1 MSSSEDRDVTTADS
15 TRSNARERNPIAS
28 IVRVLDA
35 MVESEASSFGVRE
48 LARLLDA
55 APSSVQRTLEAG
67 AAVSLVSATSGQ
79 WELGWE
85 LYRIA
90 SLAQRKR
97 PLLAVAEL
105 LDELSDRTGETAF
118 LAVYDPQ
125 RRQRMY
131 VARSPSRRSVQFV
144 PQLFTWL
151 PLQAAASAMA
161 ILAHKPENERKDLY
175 QQGLPIFAGR
185 RQAPARIEKLMASI
199 RSDGFAVSRDQADVG
214 ASAIAA
220 PVWTAGL
227 VQGSVGVAVPN
238 QRFDEAFA
246 DNLAREVTSVAE
258 VISRRLGDPLA
269 VVEGTG

>member
-1 MSSSEDRDVTTADS
+1 MASSGSAQ
-15 TRSNARERNPIAS
+15 SNTRERNPIAS

-48 LARLLDA
+48 LARSLGA
-55 APSSVQRTLEAG
+55 PPSSVQRTLEAG
-67 AAVSLVSATSGQ
+67 ATVSLVNSSASGQ

-97 PLLAVAEL
+97 PFLAVAEL
-105 LDELSDRTGETAF
+105 LDELSAITGETAI
-118 LAVYDPQ
+118 LAVYDRQ
-125 RRQRMY
+125 RRERMY
-131 VARSPSRRSVQFV
+131 VATSPCRRSVQFV

-151 PLQAAASAMA
+151 PLHATASVMA
-161 ILAHKPENERKDLY
+161 ILAHKSEDERRDLY
-175 QQGLPIFAGR
+175 EQGLPLFAGR
-185 RQAPARIEKLMASI
+185 QQTPPKIEKLMASV
-199 RSDGFAVSRDQADVG
+199 RSDGYALSCDQADVG

-238 QRFDEAFA
+238 QRFTDATAQELSGHVTRAA
-246 DNLAREVTSVAE
+246 DI
-258 VISRRLGDPLA
+258 ISRRLGDPLSGIDSA
-269 VVEGTG
+269 S